1 METYYSILG
10 VTVYRD
16 DGNYCSILGYV
27 GIMGNAMET
36 TIVYWGFIGI
46 METKIETTLVYWE
59 NGKQNGNHSLLAYAS
74 EPFACTP

>member
-10 VTVYRD
+10 LYRD
-16 DGNYCSILGYV
+16 DGNYRSILGYV
-27 GIMGNAMET
+27 GIMGKEMET

-46 METKIETTLVYWE
+46 METKMETTLVYWD

-74 EPFACTP
+74 EACACTP